1 MRRNVVSLTFALA
14 AASALVLAAV
24 AAGSGG
30 PGRGNGNGNGNGIGK
45 KNQQSAAVTVFDLKL
60 EPKQEVPRVTGLR
73 ASARGNVTL
82 DVTRDTS
89 GAITSG
95 EVVFYFNYDFPGS
108 VTITGL
114 HVHQGAKGMNGPI
127 VVDSGLASFTDAD
140 GDGNVTTVV
149 TGVSPATL
157 QAILS
162 APRDYY
168 ANLHTSVN
176 PAGAIRDQLS
186 HSNRKKS

>member
-1 MRRNVVSLTFALA
+1 MRRNVVFLTFALA

-30 PGRGNGNGNGNGIGK
+30 PGRGNGNGNGIGK

>member
-1 MRRNVVSLTFALA
+1 MRRNVVLVTLALA

-30 PGRGNGNGNGNGIGK
+30 PGRGNGNGKGK
-45 KNQQSAAVTVFDLKL
+45 KSQQSAAVTVFDLKL

-82 DVTRDTS
+82 DVTRDAS
-89 GAITSG
+89 GAVTSG
-95 EVVFYFNYDFPGS
+95 EVVFYVNYDFPGS

-114 HVHQGAKGMNGPI
+114 HVHQGAKGVNGPI
-127 VVDSGLASFTDAD
+127 VVDSGVASFTDAD
-140 GDGNVTTVV
+140 GEGNVTTVAM
-149 TGVSPATL
+149 GVSPATL

-162 APRDYY
+162 SPRDYY

-186 HSNRKKS
+186 HSNRKKSKHD